1 MAGAMACSCKIETD
15 LGDARN
21 GQNPH
26 LWVNT
31 GFRRPLRLSFRGSR
45 PEKRFANYRVI
56 APPPSPPA
64 EPRTHRITASSL
76 ENRDARSALSMSTS
90 MVLPLVPIT
99 RISQCAIC
107 ESSRV
112 PGGPFAL
119 WGYHNSPILQN
130 RAGFHL
136 PGISELMKRELDSS
150 RRIQSYESR
159 LQFVARFFLEPHGTW
174 LCHYLDSYEKSK
186 ERKKKKRN
194 EEEEEEEKEKEGN
207 TGYNLA
213 DYGAPKLPGYESKR
227 RGMGRGTCDDHKG
240 TRPLVAVKE
249 QGTKEKRCGK
259 MDNMEDGD

>member
-56 APPPSPPA
+56 APPPPPSSSPPA
-64 EPRTHRITASSL
+64 EPQTHRITASSL
-76 ENRDARSALSMSTS
+76 ENRNARSALSMSTS

-136 PGISELMKRELDSS
+136 PGISELMKRE
-150 RRIQSYESR
+150 IQSYESR

-186 ERKKKKRN
+186 ERKKKKRKE
-194 EEEEEEEKEKEGN
+194 EEEEEEEKQKEGN

-213 DYGAPKLPGYESKR
+213 DYGAPKLPGYES
-227 RGMGRGTCDDHKG
+227 
-240 TRPLVAVKE
+240 TRLLVAVKE